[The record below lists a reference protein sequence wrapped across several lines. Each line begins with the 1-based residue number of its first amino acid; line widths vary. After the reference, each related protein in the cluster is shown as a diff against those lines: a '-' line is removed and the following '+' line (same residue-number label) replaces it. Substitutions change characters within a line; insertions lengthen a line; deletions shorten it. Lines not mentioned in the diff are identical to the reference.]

1 METPASSSSI
11 DDRKIKGM
19 MYDVGI
25 WSPDS
30 FIFAKK
36 KFFKGEMDCLDVN
49 SCLIVDLKGL
59 NLDVF
64 L

>member
-30 FIFAKK
+30 FIFAQK
-36 KFFKGEMDCLDVN
+36 KFF
-49 SCLIVDLKGL
+49 LKEKWTA
-59 NLDVF
+59 
-64 L
+64 